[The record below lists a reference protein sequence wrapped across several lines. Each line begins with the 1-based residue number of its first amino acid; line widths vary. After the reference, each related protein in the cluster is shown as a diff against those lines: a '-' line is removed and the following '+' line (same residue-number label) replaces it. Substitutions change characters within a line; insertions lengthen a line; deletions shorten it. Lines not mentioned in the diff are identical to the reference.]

1 MIFGHII
8 VTDSTLR
15 VPPSSESLRL
25 IPLLLL
31 VAEHLPSSLLGF
43 VRLLP
48 ALLLFTIIR
57 LLRPLEILNLQQLTI
72 FVDVF
77 R

>member
-15 VPPSSESLRL
+15 VPHSESLRL

-31 VAEHLPSSLLGF
+31 VAEHLPASLLGF

-72 FVDVF
+72 FAVVF